1 MVTSLHEAA
10 PGGSPPWPLLGLSM
24 ASAATR
30 SVETAV
36 AVVAVPPRGSSGV
49 DSNVID
55 VDKEQ
60 KQEKKEE
67 KQQ

>member
-1 MVTSLHEAA
+1 
-10 PGGSPPWPLLGLSM
+10 M

>member
-24 ASAATR
+24 ASADTR

-36 AVVAVPPRGSSGV
+36 AVVAVPRGSSGV

>member
-36 AVVAVPPRGSSGV
+36 AVVAVPRGSSGV

>member
-1 MVTSLHEAA
+1 MLTSLHEAA

-36 AVVAVPPRGSSGV
+36 VAVRGGSSSGV

>member
-36 AVVAVPPRGSSGV
+36 VAVPRGGSSSGV